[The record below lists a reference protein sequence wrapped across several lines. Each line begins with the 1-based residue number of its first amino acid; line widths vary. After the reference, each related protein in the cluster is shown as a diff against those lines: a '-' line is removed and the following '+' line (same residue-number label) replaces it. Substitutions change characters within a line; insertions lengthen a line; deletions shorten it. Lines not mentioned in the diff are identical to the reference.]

1 MNMNVTEMNNFHLT
15 YVGTIRES
23 QNPVVLWDVLRELD
37 IEVRIIGH
45 VDFPVKESMKGMRV
59 QINDY
64 VLHPKAVQIMKDAY
78 VLLLLTIAP
87 IGMSGKPYDAKG
99 ILTGKLY
106 EYLAAQRPIIG
117 IGPVDGEVADILR
130 ETGYGTMI
138 DYNDRKGMRTAVLSC
153 KNWMQ

>member
-1 MNMNVTEMNNFHLT
+1 MNNFHLT

-23 QNPVVLWDVLRELD
+23 QNPIVLWDVLRELD
-37 IEVRIIGH
+37 VEVRITGC

-64 VLHPKAVQIMKDAY
+64 VLHNNAVQIMKNAY

-87 IGMSGKPYDAKG
+87 IGMSGKPYDAVG

-106 EYLAAQRPIIG
+106 EYLAASRPIIG

-130 ETGYGTMI
+130 ETGHGTMV
-138 DYNDRKGMRTAVLSC
+138 DYNDREGMREAVLSC